1 MEDCMA
7 DVTVASTTDDQAAV
21 NAAAGL
27 SAAAS
32 QEQQQE
38 ENQPGSGEQETQT
51 TTQEAEAEAEG
62 QEAEGEEEHHE
73 EPRRPK
79 NAVQK
84 RIDKLTARNY
94 ALEEERNQLT
104 ERLTRLEQTVNQQPA
119 DKQPQ
124 SQANQFSKP
133 KPVSTDPK
141 FKDYDEY
148 TDALTDWKLE
158 KLEWDKQQKAAAE
171 QQTVLA
177 QRQAETFKAYNQAVS
192 EVRGVHDDFDEVV
205 GRTDLQLPMAVQV
218 AIVGMRDKGPE
229 ISYQVAKDEELCNH
243 LCDLALNHGDAVAL
257 TEFGRWLAS
266 VEEPEGES
274 VAVGGGGN
282 ERPVART
289 SSKPAPIRPVGNSS
303 TRSQL
308 SLDELPFRDY
318 RRIRDEAEKARF
330 RH

>member
-1 MEDCMA
+1 MA

-133 KPVSTDPK
+133 
-141 FKDYDEY
+141 
-148 TDALTDWKLE
+148 
-158 KLEWDKQQKAAAE
+158 
-171 QQTVLA
+171 
-177 QRQAETFKAYNQAVS
+177 
-192 EVRGVHDDFDEVV
+192 
-205 GRTDLQLPMAVQV
+205 
-218 AIVGMRDKGPE
+218 
-229 ISYQVAKDEELCNH
+229 
-243 LCDLALNHGDAVAL
+243 
-257 TEFGRWLAS
+257 
-266 VEEPEGES
+266 
-274 VAVGGGGN
+274 
-282 ERPVART
+282 
-289 SSKPAPIRPVGNSS
+289 
-303 TRSQL
+303 
-308 SLDELPFRDY
+308 
-318 RRIRDEAEKARF
+318 
-330 RH
+330 